1 LRFGKENTVPGRPIK
16 RWPNYALDSLEATLF
31 ELQEIERAARAVQLA
46 IAEGDEAGALLL
58 LSDVRVA
65 SRRCVEHL
73 LRARSGNY
81 DKSKSTDLDNLE
93 TTSLCLPTAS
103 VSPDPPETLHPAIGR
118 G

>member
-1 LRFGKENTVPGRPIK
+1 LQLCKENTVGRPLK
-16 RWPNYALDSLEATLF
+16 KWPTYALDSLERTLY

-46 IAEGDEAGALLL
+46 IAEGNQAAALLL

-81 DKSKSTDLDNLE
+81 DKSQSTDLDNLE
-93 TTSLCLPTAS
+93 TAPLCPPVASALPTVPA
-103 VSPDPPETLHPAIGR
+103 TLRLKIGR